1 MLPEGRPALMGIL
14 NITPDSFSDGGLHL
28 DPVLAVAAGRQMVA
42 DGADLVDVGG
52 ESTRPGA
59 EPVTEAEELRRVVP
73 VVQALCA
80 EGIRVS
86 IDTTKP
92 VVAEACLAAGAV
104 VLNDVTG
111 FQNPELREVCA
122 RFGATA
128 CIMHM
133 QGEPR
138 TMQANPSYQD
148 VVNEVAAYLGA
159 QAQLVQAAGVRKVWV
174 DLGIGFGK
182 TTAHNLALLRH
193 MGAFTALGYPVLIGL
208 SRKAF
213 LGRILG
219 SEAEPL
225 PTSERE
231 EATLAA
237 NLFAAAHGARILR
250 VHNVRGHAR
259 ALRAWRALTD

>member
-1 MLPEGRPALMGIL
+1 MLPAGRPALMGIL
-14 NITPDSFSDGGLHL
+14 NVTPDSFSDGGLHL
-28 DPVLAVAAGRQMVA
+28 DPEQAVAAGRQMVA

-138 TMQANPSYQD
+138 TMQSNPSYDD
-148 VVNEVAAYLGA
+148 VVGEVAAYLGA

-174 DLGIGFGK
+174 DPGIGFGK

-193 MGAFTALGYPVLIGL
+193 MGALTALGYPVLIGL

-219 SEAEPL
+219 TEAEPL

-259 ALRAWRALTD
+259 SLRAWRALTD

>member
-1 MLPEGRPALMGIL
+1 MLPVGRPALMGIL
-14 NITPDSFSDGGLHL
+14 NVTPDSFSDGGLHL
-28 DPVLAVAAGRQMVA
+28 DPAAAVVAGQQMVA

-73 VVQALCA
+73 VVSALCQA
-80 EGIRVS
+80 GIRVS

-92 VVAEACLAAGAV
+92 AVAEACLQAGAT

-122 RFGATA
+122 RHGATA

-138 TMQANPSYQD
+138 TMQANPRYAD
-148 VVNEVAAYLGA
+148 VVGEIAAYLA
-159 QAQLVQAAGVRKVWV
+159 QQARLVQDAGVKDVWV
-174 DLGIGFGK
+174 DPGIGFGK
-182 TTAHNLALLRH
+182 TTAHNLALLQNLE
-193 MGAFTALGYPVLIGL
+193 AFTALGYPVLIGL

-219 SEAEPL
+219 TEAEPL

-231 EATLAA
+231 EATIAA

-259 ALRAWRALTD
+259 ALRVWRTLSD